1 MRLMPLL
8 PLSFL
13 LVSGLIAC
21 GGEAPAG
28 KATAVDGKGPAAPAS
43 LGAPA
48 GIELRRGR
56 EPRELVRIGT
66 RGVVIGPAEG
76 PLAWQFFADPRRSD
90 DAWYFLSTYAPF
102 ERKSPEGELVF
113 RGHGRVKPGPVEQ
126 RMILEWARRVASD
139 AAGGRGGAAY
149 GLVFGWH
156 RGGSSGSCEDVT
168 LSLTGEAVATA
179 CGWDREIRGRL
190 DPAQLGRVYRWFDG
204 LQPFQA
210 GGEQGEDSLRP
221 GSVETRLIFAGR
233 GARPATE
240 AEHAEIQSFATGLFT
255 ELASRRRGAA
265 PQPAPAAPGA
275 PQTGVPPAVAPA
287 QHLLLPANPAVKP
300 RDEILLQLPE
310 KPPPVPKPPSGQAP
324 PADPQ

>member
-1 MRLMPLL
+1 MRPVF
-8 PLSFL
+8 FL
-13 LVSGLIAC
+13 LTLVLGLIAC

-28 KATAVDGKGPAAPAS
+28 KATGGKGKAAPAS
-43 LGAPA
+43 PGAPGAPA

-76 PLAWQFFADPRRSD
+76 PLAWKFFAEPRRSD

-113 RGHGRVKPGPVEQ
+113 RGHGRVKPGAVEQ

-149 GLVFGWH
+149 GLVLGWH
-156 RGGSSGSCEDVT
+156 RGASSGSCEDVT
-168 LSLTGEAVATA
+168 LSLTGEAVATG

-190 DPAQLGRVYRWFDG
+190 DPAQLGRVYGWFDG

-210 GGEQGEDSLRP
+210 GGEQGEESLRP
-221 GSVETRLIFAGR
+221 GSRETRLIFAGR
-233 GARPATE
+233 GARPATA
-240 AEHAEIQSFATGLFT
+240 AEQTEIESFAVGLFT

-265 PQPAPAAPGA
+265 PQPAPAAPEA
-275 PQTGVPPAVAPA
+275 PQTGVPQTTAAAPA
-287 QHLLLPANPAVKP
+287 QRLLLPPNPAVKP
-300 RDEILLQLPE
+300 RDEILLQLPD
-310 KPPPVPKPPSGQAP
+310 KPPPVPKPPPGQAP
-324 PADPQ
+324 PADPR